1 LSNKII
7 LNTNRLILREADPS
21 DSQFFYELLNSP
33 KWLKYIGDR
42 GIKTLMNA
50 EDYINDK
57 LINSYKTNGFGLY
70 VYELLESNKPIG
82 ICGFIKRDYLDSEDI
97 GFALLPEYERKGY
110 TYEIS
115 IAVLD
120 YGEKNLSINKVYAIT
135 SKDNLASQELLKK
148 LGFNFK
154 SYVNEPDTDEEL
166 LIYSRE

>member
-7 LNTNRLILREADPS
+7 LNTKRLILREAQLS
-21 DSQFFYELLNSP
+21 DSQFFYDLLNSP

-42 GIKTLMNA
+42 GIKTLNDA
-50 EDYINDK
+50 EKYIHDK
-57 LINSYKTNGFGLY
+57 LINSYKINGSGLF
-70 VYELLESNKPIG
+70 VYELKGLHIPIG
-82 ICGFIKRDYLDSEDI
+82 ICGFIKREYLDSEDI

-135 SKDNLASQELLKK
+135 SKDNIASQELLKK

-166 LIYSRE
+166 LLYSRE